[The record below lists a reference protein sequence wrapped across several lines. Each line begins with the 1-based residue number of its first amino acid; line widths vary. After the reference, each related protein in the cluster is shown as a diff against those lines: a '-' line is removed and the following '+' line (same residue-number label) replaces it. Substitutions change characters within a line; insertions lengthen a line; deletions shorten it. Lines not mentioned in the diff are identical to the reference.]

1 MWKSVGQRFR
11 VLRRHLRLRQEDLAA
26 LAGVSRQVI
35 QRIESGHWD
44 GIGVDK
50 IHRVANALGARLF
63 FGVKWNGEQLDR
75 LADAGHAEL
84 QNAMAALLRSA
95 GWFVAVEVS
104 FNHYGDRGR
113 YDLIAY
119 HPATRIVL
127 VVEIKTGIG
136 DVQATLGI
144 LDMKVRLALTVAREQ
159 GWDRPTIAVPALV
172 IADERQ
178 QHRIVHKHE
187 ALFERFVMRARSA
200 RAWLRRPTSGVSGLL
215 LYLPLTDA
223 RTVGVRA
230 ANRGARVRP
239 RRSDVTSVRRDGHL
253 SGVATDLRA

>member
-1 MWKSVGQRFR
+1 M
-11 VLRRHLRLRQEDLAA
+11 RQVDLAR
-26 LAGVSRQVI
+26 LSQVSRQVI

-50 IHRVANALGARLF
+50 IHRVANALGARLS
-63 FGVKWNGEQLDR
+63 FGLTWNGEQLDR

-84 QNAMAALLRSA
+84 QNAMATLLRTA
-95 GWFVAVEVS
+95 GWLVAVEVS

-144 LDMKVRLALTVAREQ
+144 LDFKVRLALKVAAEQ
-159 GWDRPTIAVPALV
+159 GWDRPSVGIPALV

-178 QHRIVHKHE
+178 QHRIIHRHE
-187 ALFERFVMRARSA
+187 ALFERFGVRARSA
-200 RAWLRRPTSGVSGLL
+200 RAWLRRPASGASGLL

-230 ANRGARVRP
+230 ANRGERVRKRP
-239 RRSDVTSVRRDGHL
+239 TNVTSAGRCGHVSPVERD
-253 SGVATDLRA
+253 SRA